1 MRILLPIWRGAPE
14 RCFYQDFHAGM
25 IEAIREFGHEA
36 LPFSH
41 ADIGRLSLHNEG
53 NALLQQVSA
62 ARPGAVLDI
71 ACWSYALTRLTVG
84 PTSAMNPIF
93 DAFEIPYVGWLFD
106 HPYNQALN
114 GAAGRRLHAVYP
126 DLGHPSQ
133 VRLVYPQYRPVREIF
148 GPPAVRPANDRS
160 AQEWATN
167 RDIDVLY
174 VGNLVPGA
182 LQRIWNRRGEWL
194 VEDSVDSGLCDSI
207 VDAVLA
213 EPEQS
218 LHVCSAAAISHARA
232 GTDFHANLRLVEFY
246 LRHAFRHA
254 AVVALG
260 QAGVRLQV
268 VGDGWG
274 SVALPP
280 GIRVHPA
287 TDYAGLFGFA
297 ARAKICLDAST
308 YVDGANDRV
317 FSYGLNRAVCFTNA
331 SGFLRG
337 AMGEE
342 AGLRFYS
349 MRRLDDLGESVKQLL
364 SRPAGLREAGERA
377 RLDVLAAHTW
387 RHRIG
392 GILSAMGLL

>member
-1 MRILLPIWRGAPE
+1 MRILLPIWRAAPE

-25 IEAIREFGHEA
+25 IEALREFGHEA
-36 LPFSH
+36 LPFSY
-41 ADIGRLSLHNEG
+41 ADIGRLSLQNEG
-53 NALLQQVSA
+53 NALLQQVAA

-84 PTSAMNPIF
+84 SPGAMNPIF

-114 GAAGRRLHAVYP
+114 GAAGNRLYAIYP
-126 DLGHPSQ
+126 DLGHPRQ

-148 GPPAVRPANDRS
+148 GPPAVRPCNDRS
-160 AQEWATN
+160 AQGWPAN

-174 VGNLVPGA
+174 IGNLVPDA
-182 LQRIWNRRGEWL
+182 LHRIWNSRNEWR
-194 VEDSVDSGLCDSI
+194 VEDSVDPGLCDTI

-213 EPEQS
+213 QPERS
-218 LHVCSAAAISHARA
+218 LHLCSAAAISGAPA
-232 GTDFHANLRLVEFY
+232 GTDLHANLRLVELH

-260 QAGVRLQV
+260 RAGVRLQV

-280 GIRVHPA
+280 GIRVHPP

-297 ARAKICLDAST
+297 GRAKICLDAST
-308 YVDGANDRV
+308 YIDGANDRV

-331 SGFLRG
+331 AGYLRG
-337 AMGEE
+337 AVGED
-342 AGLRFYS
+342 AGVRFYS
-349 MRRLDDLGESVKQLL
+349 MRRLDDLGERVKLLL
-364 SRPAGLREAGERA
+364 SRPAELREAGERA
-377 RLDVLAAHTW
+377 RADVLAAHTW
-387 RHRIG
+387 RHRMG